1 MNIAKASSI
10 KKGIA
15 ASAAAASLLLGTVDP
30 SAANHLGSGVASGTE
45 DQLDAGDPPVNGTID
60 VVGNPPNTGPVGACG
75 RVKDNDYTDATIPAG
90 DSDTLSAQYTL
101 NSPDGTYTF
110 GGVQYQGITIVV
122 ETSAVFYFGPQGT
135 HYGKT
140 ALNNDCGAGNLG
152 RLSPVPATITVTAAG
167 GSPSCSGTGHFWRE
181 GGDEFGVSGSC
192 AGTLTFTGIFQPP
205 CGFLVPCI
213 NGAYTQH

>member
-45 DQLDAGDPPVNGTID
+45 DQLDAGNPPVNGTID
-60 VVGNPPNTGPVGACG
+60 VVGQPPNTGPVGACG
-75 RVKDNDYTDATIPAG
+75 RVQDGDFDGTIDG
-90 DSDTLSAQYTL
+90 LSAQYTL
-101 NSPDGTYTF
+101 DSPDGTYTF
-110 GGVQYQGITIVV
+110 GGVQHQGITIVV
-122 ETSAVFYFGPQGT
+122 ETSEVFYFGPQGT
-135 HYGKT
+135 HYGPT
-140 ALNNDCGAGNLG
+140 AQGNDCGADNLG
-152 RLSPVPATITVTAAG
+152 RLSPVPATITVTHTSHGTHATQ
-167 GSPSCSGTGHFWRE
+167 SCSGAGSFWRE